1 MSSTALSTGREVE
14 SQPALSTAPEKV
26 PLEAKSPFEMRVHLG
41 EGVEE
46 TDVRTALKTGDLG
59 FLHSFTTGS
68 AVDGPGIRLVAWTTA
83 CMFRCQY
90 CHNPDTWTLKN
101 GIPVTLEQAIQEIRK
116 YANGLRA
123 MHGGFTL
130 SGGEP
135 LMQDRFA
142 ARLFAAVKAMGVHTA
157 IETNGYFS
165 ERLSNEELAT
175 IDLVILDMKAFT
187 QQQHRRV
194 TGLDNAQVLDFARRL
209 SLLRR
214 PMWLRYVLVPGLTDI
229 PEEMLA
235 LAQFCASL
243 GIVERAEILPF
254 HQMGRYKWHKLDIEY
269 QLDNTG
275 PPTNEQVAQA
285 IEIFRAAGLNA
296 S

>member
-1 MSSTALSTGREVE
+1 MSEVTE
-14 SQPALSTAPEKV
+14 HPSAQGV
-26 PLEAKSPFEMRVHLG
+26 PLEASSPFEMRVQLG
-41 EGVEE
+41 EHVPE
-46 TDVRTALKTGDLG
+46 TDVRSALRSGDMG

-90 CHNPDTWTLKN
+90 CHNPDTWTLSN
-101 GIPVTLEQAIQEIRK
+101 GIPVALERAIEEVQK

-123 MHGGFTL
+123 MRGGFTL

-142 ARLFAAVKAMGVHTA
+142 ARLFAAVKDMGVHTA
-157 IETNGYFS
+157 IETNGYFGD
-165 ERLSNEELAT
+165 RLSDEELRS

-187 QQQHRRV
+187 IDQHRRV
-194 TGLDNAQVLDFARRL
+194 TGLHNEEVIEFCKRLARL
-209 SLLRR
+209 SR

-229 PEEMLA
+229 PEEMRKVA
-235 LAQFCASL
+235 DFGASL
-243 GIVERAEILPF
+243 GVVNRAEILPF
-254 HQMGRYKWHKLDIEY
+254 HQLGRFKWEKLG
-269 QLDNTG
+269 LDYHLAATE
-275 PPTNEQVAQA
+275 PPSAELVAQA
-285 IEIFRAAGLNA
+285 VGIFREAGLDA